1 MIKFATV
8 GAGWIVDMFLDAA
21 KDVGPEFVHA
31 AVYSFR
37 QEEGEAFAKK
47 HGVDRVYTDLD
58 ELGKS
63 DIDAVYIANPNALHY
78 PTAKKLLSY
87 GKHVLCEKTS
97 VVTSE
102 QLKEL
107 YRIADEKGVIFLE
120 AIKALYMPEAEII
133 KEAMKKLGRVHMAKF
148 DFCRF
153 SSKYPAFLKGE
164 RPNIFNPALA
174 AGGLM
179 DMGIYSV
186 YPAVYF
192 FGEPTEV
199 KAQVNFMSTGADLA
213 GTVLLGYPDTHVNI
227 CWSKGSTSHHDS
239 IIQGDKGVLHMETM
253 EYFGNSYIEYTDGT
267 KETVIEW
274 TGAVK
279 PMMYEAHMLY
289 ELAEDRNSHKAFY
302 EEAGKRTE
310 KVIRLMERIR
320 EDAGITFTENCY
332 QL

>member
-133 KEAMKKLGRVHMAKF
+133 KEAMKKLGQVHMAKF

-213 GTVLLGYPDTHVNI
+213 GTVLLGYSDTHVNI

-279 PMMYEAHMLY
+279 PMM
-289 ELAEDRNSHKAFY
+289 
-302 EEAGKRTE
+302 
-310 KVIRLMERIR
+310 
-320 EDAGITFTENCY
+320 
-332 QL
+332 

>member
-133 KEAMKKLGRVHMAKF
+133 KEAMK
-148 DFCRF
+148 
-153 SSKYPAFLKGE
+153 
-164 RPNIFNPALA
+164 N
-174 AGGLM
+174 
-179 DMGIYSV
+179 
-186 YPAVYF
+186 
-192 FGEPTEV
+192 
-199 KAQVNFMSTGADLA
+199 
-213 GTVLLGYPDTHVNI
+213 
-227 CWSKGSTSHHDS
+227 
-239 IIQGDKGVLHMETM
+239 
-253 EYFGNSYIEYTDGT
+253 
-267 KETVIEW
+267 
-274 TGAVK
+274 
-279 PMMYEAHMLY
+279 
-289 ELAEDRNSHKAFY
+289 
-302 EEAGKRTE
+302 
-310 KVIRLMERIR
+310 
-320 EDAGITFTENCY
+320 
-332 QL
+332 

>member
-1 MIKFATV
+1 MIKLATV
-8 GAGWIVDMFLDAA
+8 GAGWIVDTFLEAV
-21 KDVGPEFVHA
+21 KLVPGLQHS

-37 QEEGEAFAKK
+37 QEEGDMFAEK
-47 HGVDRVYTDLD
+47 HGVDKVYTDLD

-78 PTAKKLLSY
+78 PTARTLLSY

-97 VVTSE
+97 VVTSA
-102 QLKEL
+102 QLEEL
-107 YRIADEKGVIFLE
+107 YRIADEKGVVFLE
-120 AIKALYMPEAEII
+120 AIKALYLPEAEAI
-133 KEAMKKLGRVHMAKF
+133 KEALKKLGQVHMAKF

-153 SSKYPAFLKGE
+153 SSKYPAFLQGE
-164 RPNIFNPALA
+164 RPNIFNAALA

-192 FGEPTEV
+192 FGIPKEV

-239 IIQGDKGVLHMETM
+239 IIQGDRGVLHMETM
-253 EYFGNSYIEYTDGT
+253 EYFGDSYIEYTDGT
-267 KETVIEW
+267 REEVVHWDKTRN
-274 TGAVK
+274 
-279 PMMYEAHMLY
+279 PMEYEARMLY
-289 ELAEDRNSHKAFY
+289 TLAADK
-302 EEAGKRTE
+302 EAGKQFYQEARERTRQ
-310 KVIRLMERIR
+310 VICLMEKIR
-320 EDAGITFTENCY
+320 EDAGIRFADKCY
-332 QL
+332 EL